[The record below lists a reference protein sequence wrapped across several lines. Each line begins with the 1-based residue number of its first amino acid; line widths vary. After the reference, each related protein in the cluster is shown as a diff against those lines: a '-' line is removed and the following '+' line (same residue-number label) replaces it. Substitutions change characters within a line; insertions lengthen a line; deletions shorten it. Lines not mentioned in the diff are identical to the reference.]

1 MLDKD
6 TSRLSRLT
14 SLLMHLQSKRLVT
27 APELAEKYNISVR
40 TVYRDIRA
48 LEEAGVP
55 IFTEEGKGYSILD
68 GFRLPPIMLT
78 ESEANALITAE
89 QLILKNKDSSFAKD
103 YSSAILKVKS
113 VLNYNLKDKAEL
125 LSGRIEFRQ
134 NSNLDKTSTYLSEI
148 QLALTNF
155 SLVQL
160 NYFSPDN
167 NETTIRTIEP
177 FALYSTQENWI
188 LIAFCRLRNDFR
200 TFRLDRILKLEVF
213 SEKFEP
219 HKLTLQEYF
228 EICREKYL
236 SQPLT

>member
-1 MLDKD
+1 MFDKD

-27 APELAEKYNISVR
+27 APELAQKYNISVR

-55 IFTEEGKGYSILD
+55 VFTEEGKGYSIID
-68 GFRLPPIMLT
+68 GFRLPPIMLS

-89 QLILKNKDSSFAKD
+89 QLILKNKDASFIKE
-103 YSSAILKVKS
+103 YSSAVLKVKS
-113 VLNYNLKDKAEL
+113 ILNYKLKDKAEL
-125 LSGRIEFRQ
+125 LSDRIQFRQ
-134 NSNLDKTSTYLSEI
+134 NSDNSTTSNYLAEI

-155 SLVQL
+155 TLVQL
-160 NYFSPDN
+160 DYFSPDN
-167 NETTIRTIEP
+167 NEKTTRIIEP

-200 TFRLDRILKLEVF
+200 TFRLDRILKFEILI
-213 SEKFEP
+213 EKFEP
-219 HKLTLQEYF
+219 HKMTLQEYF
-228 EICREKYL
+228 EICRQKYF